1 MFLALILGGG
11 VFALIAWLVFNFS
24 VYALPF
30 FVGLTAARLAFATG
44 AGFAGAGVIGLFAG
58 GVSFGLGHF
67 AFTSARSTQVRL
79 AVAAVFSLPAGIAGY
94 ASAYGIVQLCVSSGG
109 WRQVFALAGG
119 LTIAAIAYRRLA
131 AFAPLRVERD
141 LLTT

>member
-44 AGFAGAGVIGLFAG
+44 AGFLGAGVIGLLAG
-58 GVSFGLGHF
+58 GVSFGLGQF
-67 AFTSARSTQVRL
+67 AFASARSTTVRL
-79 AVAAVFSLPAGIAGY
+79 AVAGLFALPAAIAGY
-94 ASAYGIVQLCVSSGG
+94 ASTYDVLQLCVGSDRPGHA
-109 WRQVFALAGG
+109 FALAGG
-119 LTIAAIAYRRLA
+119 LTIAAISYGRLA

-141 LLTT
+141 LPAT